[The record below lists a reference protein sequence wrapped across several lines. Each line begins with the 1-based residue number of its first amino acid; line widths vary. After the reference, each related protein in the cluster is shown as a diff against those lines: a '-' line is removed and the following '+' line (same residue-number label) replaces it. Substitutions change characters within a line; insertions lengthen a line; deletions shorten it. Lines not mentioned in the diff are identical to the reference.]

1 MTNALARRDGR
12 SKSTKTQKNAT
23 AVVSTL
29 IVTLAYCMYTW
40 NMISRPVGT
49 LVEVLHGGD
58 WDCRGTSAEDHDQ
71 VTHTS
76 QLQH

>member
-1 MTNALARRDGR
+1 MLSPVAMAARSQR
-12 SKSTKTQKNAT
+12 KHTIKNAT

-29 IVTLAYCMYTW
+29 IVTWHTLCIPGTCFLG
-40 NMISRPVGT
+40 PVGT

-71 VTHTS
+71 ITHTS